1 MTVQELYEKIGG
13 DFNAAKKILPSDAL
27 VARFVVKLLK
37 DGSIQKL
44 RDGVAAGD
52 GKAIFEGAHAL
63 KGVTANLGLTTLVR
77 TRSLAPYVAD
87 EYRPGRERTLSD
99 DELDA
104 KIDELNAKFDST
116 SEEIASFQAQ

>member
-44 RDGVAAGD
+44 RDGLAAGD

-63 KGVTANLGLTTLVR
+63 KGVTANLGLTTL
-77 TRSLAPYVAD
+77 SDLAAEIAD

-99 DELDA
+99 DELGA

>member
-63 KGVTANLGLTTLVR
+63 KGVTANLGLTTL
-77 TRSLAPYVAD
+77 SDLAAEIAD

>member
-63 KGVTANLGLTTLVR
+63 KGVTANLGLTTL
-77 TRSLAPYVAD
+77 SDLAAEIAD

-99 DELDA
+99 DELGA

>member
-52 GKAIFEGAHAL
+52 SKAIFEGAHAL
-63 KGVTANLGLTTLVR
+63 KGVTANLGLTTL
-77 TRSLAPYVAD
+77 SDLAAEIAD

-99 DELDA
+99 DELGA

-116 SEEIASFQAQ
+116 SEEIERFQAQ

>member
-63 KGVTANLGLTTLVR
+63 KGVTANLGLTTL
-77 TRSLAPYVAD
+77 SDLAAEIAD

-99 DELDA
+99 DELVA

>member
-44 RDGVAAGD
+44 RDGVAAGN

-63 KGVTANLGLTTLVR
+63 KGVTANLGLTTL
-77 TRSLAPYVAD
+77 SDLAAEIAD

-99 DELDA
+99 DELGA